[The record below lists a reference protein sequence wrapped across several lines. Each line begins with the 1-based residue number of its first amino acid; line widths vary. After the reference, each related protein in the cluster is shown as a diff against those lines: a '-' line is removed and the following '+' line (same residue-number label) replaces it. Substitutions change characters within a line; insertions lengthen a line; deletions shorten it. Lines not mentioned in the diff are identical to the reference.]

1 MSYVDSPLR
10 DLGYA
15 CISLKTTGLTHG
27 YDRICEVS
35 VAVADPGQPIR
46 LALDTLV
53 HPERPLAGAEI
64 HGIRTMNIS
73 MAPNFEQVA
82 LDLLRQMQGR
92 VVVGHNL
99 SLPWRFLTTEFNKLG
114 VRLEGPQIDT
124 MSLTSMLTRKPNR
137 PLLEAC
143 DSVGIEARIEPTAA
157 VAALDTAKLL
167 RHLLGKVGQMG
178 LNTLGS
184 LRGKKRHPFQAT
196 LEQDAMLKGMTFD
209 LEESVVR
216 FSRHER
222 GVEGSADLALALYWD
237 ALLVALDDLVI
248 TEEEQEHLARLK
260 GELELEDERIHML
273 HARAFSGSLVAMIDA
288 GEVTEDH
295 RTHLTSLRAC
305 LAKLGWCPGD

>member
-46 LALDTLV
+46 L
-53 HPERPLAGAEI
+53 
-64 HGIRTMNIS
+64 
-73 MAPNFEQVA
+73 
-82 LDLLRQMQGR
+82 
-92 VVVGHNL
+92 
-99 SLPWRFLTTEFNKLG
+99 
-114 VRLEGPQIDT
+114 
-124 MSLTSMLTRKPNR
+124 
-137 PLLEAC
+137 
-143 DSVGIEARIEPTAA
+143 
-157 VAALDTAKLL
+157 ALDTAKLL